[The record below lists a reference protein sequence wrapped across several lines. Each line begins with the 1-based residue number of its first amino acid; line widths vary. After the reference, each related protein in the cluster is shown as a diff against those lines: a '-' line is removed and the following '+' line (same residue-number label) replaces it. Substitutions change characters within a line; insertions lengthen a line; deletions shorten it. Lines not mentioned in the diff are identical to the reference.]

1 MKSAKKIFCAVSA
14 LTLVSLAYAQD
25 FTDEF
30 YDDYSS
36 SYEDSTPTVTV
47 GGSVELNARAYVEA
61 SDYSFV
67 TKKNIKKI
75 FDILYNQLT
84 IKIL

>member
-36 SYEDSTPTVTV
+36 SYEDSTPTVTA
-47 GGSVELNARAYVEA
+47 GVE
-61 SDYSFV
+61 SS
-67 TKKNIKKI
+67 
-75 FDILYNQLT
+75 
-84 IKIL
+84 